1 MVVALLGHGTVGGG
15 VYELLK
21 NRSNITVKYVL
32 DRSPIAELGAVSV
45 TDFSTILN
53 DGEVDTVVE
62 VMGGLEP
69 AHEYMVAAMRAGK
82 NIVTANKHLLAAYYD
97 ELTTLAKET
106 GIGFRTSAAVGGGI
120 PWLPNL
126 QRLKRIGAVN
136 EICGIMNGTTN
147 YILSMM
153 HKKGYDYES
162 VLHDAQSFGY
172 AEADPTADIEGYD
185 IQRKLMIS
193 ANIAFD
199 ASLTEQQVP
208 AAGIAGIT
216 REDIAG
222 FNEMGYVC
230 KLYATAKRVADGAIL
245 AVVEPTLLRQKHWK
259 QLSPPII
266 ISSPPFRNTLVGKAS
281 LVKELAAGP
290 QPLPLCRIFL
300 ISARESKASIHS
312 CPSRCLP
319 IICVKSAGTMSVISW
334 IPGSWMV
341 VWKSAG
347 VMAFLPVRFLRHR
360 CTPGMWKPAAM
371 IPASSSL
378 RCRVKGKECLLC

>member
-21 NRSNITVKYVL
+21 NRSDITVKYVL

-45 TDFSTILN
+45 TDFSAILN
-53 DGEVDTVVE
+53 NGEVDTVVE

-69 AHEYMVAAMRAGK
+69 AHEYVAAAMRAGK
-82 NIVTANKHLLAAYYD
+82 NIVTANKQLLAAHYD
-97 ELTTLAKET
+97 ELTALAKET
-106 GIGFRTSAAVGGGI
+106 GVGFRTSAAVGGGI

-126 QRLKRIGAVN
+126 QRLKRLGAVN

-147 YILSMM
+147 YILSTM

-208 AAGIAGIT
+208 AAGIAGVT

-230 KLYATAKRVADGAIL
+230 KLYATAKRVADGAVL
-245 AVVEPTLLRQKHWK
+245 AVVEPTLFKAETLEAAVPANYNLITAVSEYAGRQSFFGEGAGRWPTAAAVVQDLFDLCEHK
-259 QLSPPII
+259 QG
-266 ISSPPFRNTLVGKAS
+266 FYTQ
-281 LVKELAAGP
+281 LA
-290 QPLPLCRIFL
+290 QPLPSNNMCEERRYYVRYIVDTWFMDGCVEKRWGNGVLTRPVSPAQMHSWYVEARRNDPGIF
-300 ISARESKASIHS
+300 
-312 CPSRCLP
+312 
-319 IICVKSAGTMSVISW
+319 
-334 IPGSWMV
+334 
-341 VWKSAG
+341 
-347 VMAFLPVRFLRHR
+347 F
-360 CTPGMWKPAAM
+360 AA
-371 IPASSSL
+371 L
-378 RCRVKGKECLLC
+378 QG

>member
-21 NRSNITVKYVL
+21 NRSDITVKYVL
-32 DRSPIAELGAVSV
+32 DRRPIAELGAVSV

-245 AVVEPTLLRQKHWK
+245 AVVEPTLFKAE
-259 QLSPPII
+259 
-266 ISSPPFRNTLVGKAS
+266 TL
-281 LVKELAAGP
+281 EAAVP
-290 QPLPLCRIFL
+290 ANYNL
-300 ISARESKASIHS
+300 ITAVSEY
-312 CPSRCLP
+312 
-319 IICVKSAGTMSVISW
+319 
-334 IPGSWMV
+334 
-341 VWKSAG
+341 
-347 VMAFLPVRFLRHR
+347 
-360 CTPGMWKPAAM
+360 
-371 IPASSSL
+371 
-378 RCRVKGKECLLC
+378 

>member
-21 NRSNITVKYVL
+21 NRSDITVKYVL

-69 AHEYMVAAMRAGK
+69 ANEYVAAAMRAGK

-106 GIGFRTSAAVGGGI
+106 SIGFRTSAAVGGGI

-245 AVVEPTLLRQKHWK
+245 AVVEPTLFKAETLEAVVPANYNLITAVSEYAGRQSFFGEGAGRWPTAAAVVQDLLDLCERKQGFYT
-259 QLSPPII
+259 QLS
-266 ISSPPFRNTLVGKAS
+266 
-281 LVKELAAGP
+281 
-290 QPLPLCRIFL
+290 QPLPSNNMCEERRYYVRYIVDTWFMDGCVEKRWGNGVLTRPVSPAQMHSWYVEARSNDPGIF
-300 ISARESKASIHS
+300 
-312 CPSRCLP
+312 
-319 IICVKSAGTMSVISW
+319 
-334 IPGSWMV
+334 
-341 VWKSAG
+341 
-347 VMAFLPVRFLRHR
+347 F
-360 CTPGMWKPAAM
+360 AA
-371 IPASSSL
+371 L
-378 RCRVKGKECLLC
+378 QG

>member
-21 NRSNITVKYVL
+21 NRSDITVKYVL

-106 GIGFRTSAAVGGGI
+106 GTGFRTSAAVGGGI

-172 AEADPTADIEGYD
+172 AEADPTADVEGYD

-245 AVVEPTLLRQKHWK
+245 AVVEPTLFKAETLEAAVPANYNLITAVSEYAGRQSFFGEGAGRWPTAAAVVQDLLDLCERKQGFYT
-259 QLSPPII
+259 QLS
-266 ISSPPFRNTLVGKAS
+266 
-281 LVKELAAGP
+281 
-290 QPLPLCRIFL
+290 QPLPSNNMCEERRYYVRYIVDTWFMDGCVEKRWGNGVLTRPVSPAQMHSWYVEARRNDPRIF
-300 ISARESKASIHS
+300 
-312 CPSRCLP
+312 
-319 IICVKSAGTMSVISW
+319 V
-334 IPGSWMV
+334 
-341 VWKSAG
+341 
-347 VMAFLPVRFLRHR
+347 
-360 CTPGMWKPAAM
+360 AA
-371 IPASSSL
+371 L
-378 RCRVKGKECLLC
+378 QG

>member
-21 NRSNITVKYVL
+21 NRSDITVKYVL

-69 AHEYMVAAMRAGK
+69 AHEYLVAAMRAGK
-82 NIVTANKHLLAAYYD
+82 NIVSANKHLPAVYYD

-245 AVVEPTLLRQKHWK
+245 AVVEPTLFKAETLEAAAPANYNLITAVSEYAGRQSFFGEGAGRWPTAAAVVQDLLDLCERKQGFYT
-259 QLSPPII
+259 QLS
-266 ISSPPFRNTLVGKAS
+266 
-281 LVKELAAGP
+281 
-290 QPLPLCRIFL
+290 QPLPSNNMCEERRYYVRYIVDTWFMDGCVEKRWGNGVLTRPVSPAQMHSWYVEARSNDPGIF
-300 ISARESKASIHS
+300 
-312 CPSRCLP
+312 
-319 IICVKSAGTMSVISW
+319 
-334 IPGSWMV
+334 
-341 VWKSAG
+341 
-347 VMAFLPVRFLRHR
+347 F
-360 CTPGMWKPAAM
+360 AA
-371 IPASSSL
+371 L
-378 RCRVKGKECLLC
+378 QG

>member
-21 NRSNITVKYVL
+21 NRSDITVKYVL

-69 AHEYMVAAMRAGK
+69 AHEYIAAAMRAGK

-172 AEADPTADIEGYD
+172 AEADPTADVEGYD

-245 AVVEPTLLRQKHWK
+245 AVVEPTLFKAETLEAAVPANYNLITAVSEYAGRQSFFGEGAGRWPTAAAVVQDLLDLCERKQGFYT
-259 QLSPPII
+259 QLS
-266 ISSPPFRNTLVGKAS
+266 
-281 LVKELAAGP
+281 
-290 QPLPLCRIFL
+290 QPLPSNNMCEERRYYVRYIVDTWFMDGCVEKRWGNGVLTRPVSPAQMHSWYVEARRNDPSIF
-300 ISARESKASIHS
+300 
-312 CPSRCLP
+312 
-319 IICVKSAGTMSVISW
+319 
-334 IPGSWMV
+334 
-341 VWKSAG
+341 
-347 VMAFLPVRFLRHR
+347 F
-360 CTPGMWKPAAM
+360 AA
-371 IPASSSL
+371 L
-378 RCRVKGKECLLC
+378 QG

>member
-21 NRSNITVKYVL
+21 NRSDITVKYVL

-69 AHEYMVAAMRAGK
+69 AHEYIAAAMRAGK

-106 GIGFRTSAAVGGGI
+106 GTGFRTSAAVGGGI

-208 AAGIAGIT
+208 VAGIAGIT

-245 AVVEPTLLRQKHWK
+245 AVVEPTLFKAETLEAVVPANYNLITAVSEYAGRQSFFGEGAGRWPTAAAVVQDLLDLCERKQGFYT
-259 QLSPPII
+259 QLS
-266 ISSPPFRNTLVGKAS
+266 
-281 LVKELAAGP
+281 
-290 QPLPLCRIFL
+290 QPLPSNNMCEERRYYVRYIVDTWFMDGCVEKRWGNGVLTRPVSPAQMHSWYVEARSNDSGIF
-300 ISARESKASIHS
+300 
-312 CPSRCLP
+312 
-319 IICVKSAGTMSVISW
+319 
-334 IPGSWMV
+334 
-341 VWKSAG
+341 
-347 VMAFLPVRFLRHR
+347 F
-360 CTPGMWKPAAM
+360 AA
-371 IPASSSL
+371 L
-378 RCRVKGKECLLC
+378 QG

>member
-1 MVVALLGHGTVGGG
+1 MVVAILGHGTVGGG

-21 NRSNITVKYVL
+21 NRSDITVKYVL

-62 VMGGLEP
+62 VMGGLKP
-69 AHEYMVAAMRAGK
+69 AHEYVAAAMRAGK

-106 GIGFRTSAAVGGGI
+106 GTGFRTSAAVGGGI

-245 AVVEPTLLRQKHWK
+245 AVVEPTLFKAETLEAVVPANYNLITAVSEYAGRQSFFGEGAGRWPTAAAVVQDLLDLCERKQGFYT
-259 QLSPPII
+259 QLS
-266 ISSPPFRNTLVGKAS
+266 
-281 LVKELAAGP
+281 
-290 QPLPLCRIFL
+290 QPLPSNNMCEERRYYVRYIVDTWFMDGCVEKRWGNGVLTRPVSPAQMHSWYVEARSNDPGIF
-300 ISARESKASIHS
+300 
-312 CPSRCLP
+312 
-319 IICVKSAGTMSVISW
+319 
-334 IPGSWMV
+334 
-341 VWKSAG
+341 
-347 VMAFLPVRFLRHR
+347 F
-360 CTPGMWKPAAM
+360 AA
-371 IPASSSL
+371 L
-378 RCRVKGKECLLC
+378 QG

>member
-1 MVVALLGHGTVGGG
+1 MVVAILGHGTVGGG

-21 NRSNITVKYVL
+21 NRSDITVKYVL

-69 AHEYMVAAMRAGK
+69 AHEYVAAAMRAGK
-82 NIVTANKHLLAAYYD
+82 NIVTANKHLLAVHYD
-97 ELTTLAKET
+97 ELTALAKET
-106 GIGFRTSAAVGGGI
+106 GVGFRTSAAVGGGI

-126 QRLKRIGAVN
+126 QRLKRLGAVN
-136 EICGIMNGTTN
+136 EVCGIMNGTTN

-162 VLHDAQSFGY
+162 VLHDAQNFGY

-245 AVVEPTLLRQKHWK
+245 AVVEPTLFKAETLEAAVPANYNLITAVSEYAGRQSFFGEGAGRWPTAAAVVQDLLDLCERKQGFYT
-259 QLSPPII
+259 QLS
-266 ISSPPFRNTLVGKAS
+266 
-281 LVKELAAGP
+281 
-290 QPLPLCRIFL
+290 QPLPSNNMCEERRYYVRYIVDTWFMDGCVEKRWGNGVLTRPVSPAQMHSWYVEARSNDPGIF
-300 ISARESKASIHS
+300 
-312 CPSRCLP
+312 
-319 IICVKSAGTMSVISW
+319 
-334 IPGSWMV
+334 
-341 VWKSAG
+341 
-347 VMAFLPVRFLRHR
+347 F
-360 CTPGMWKPAAM
+360 AA
-371 IPASSSL
+371 L
-378 RCRVKGKECLLC
+378 QG

>member
-21 NRSNITVKYVL
+21 NRSDITVKYVL
-32 DRSPIAELGAVSV
+32 DRSPIAELGAVLV

-69 AHEYMVAAMRAGK
+69 AHEYVAAAMRAGK

-106 GIGFRTSAAVGGGI
+106 GTGFRTSAAVGGGI

-172 AEADPTADIEGYD
+172 AEADPTADVEGYD

-245 AVVEPTLLRQKHWK
+245 AVVEPTLFKAETLEAAVPANYNLITAVSEYAGRQSFFGEGAGRWPTAAAVVQDLLDLCERKQGFYT
-259 QLSPPII
+259 QLS
-266 ISSPPFRNTLVGKAS
+266 
-281 LVKELAAGP
+281 
-290 QPLPLCRIFL
+290 QPLPSNNMCEERRYYVRYIVDTWFMDGCVEKRWGNGVLTRPVSPAQMHSWYVEARSNDSGIF
-300 ISARESKASIHS
+300 
-312 CPSRCLP
+312 
-319 IICVKSAGTMSVISW
+319 
-334 IPGSWMV
+334 
-341 VWKSAG
+341 
-347 VMAFLPVRFLRHR
+347 F
-360 CTPGMWKPAAM
+360 AA
-371 IPASSSL
+371 L
-378 RCRVKGKECLLC
+378 QG

>member
-1 MVVALLGHGTVGGG
+1 MVVAILGHGTVGGG

-21 NRSNITVKYVL
+21 NRSDITVKYVL

-245 AVVEPTLLRQKHWK
+245 AVVEPTLFKAETLEAAVPANYNLITAVSEYAGRQSFFGEGAGRWPTAAAVVQDLLDLCERKQGFYT
-259 QLSPPII
+259 QLS
-266 ISSPPFRNTLVGKAS
+266 
-281 LVKELAAGP
+281 
-290 QPLPLCRIFL
+290 QPLPSNNMCEERRYYVRYIVDTWFLDGCVEQRWANRLLTRPVSPAQMHSWYVEARSNDPGIF
-300 ISARESKASIHS
+300 
-312 CPSRCLP
+312 
-319 IICVKSAGTMSVISW
+319 
-334 IPGSWMV
+334 
-341 VWKSAG
+341 
-347 VMAFLPVRFLRHR
+347 F
-360 CTPGMWKPAAM
+360 AA
-371 IPASSSL
+371 L
-378 RCRVKGKECLLC
+378 QG

>member
-21 NRSNITVKYVL
+21 NRSDITVKYVL

-69 AHEYMVAAMRAGK
+69 AHEYVAAAMRAGK

-172 AEADPTADIEGYD
+172 AEADSTADIEGYD

-245 AVVEPTLLRQKHWK
+245 AVVEPTLFKAETLEAVVPANYNLITAVSEYAGRQSFFGEGAGRWPTAAAVVQDLLDLCERK
-259 QLSPPII
+259 QG
-266 ISSPPFRNTLVGKAS
+266 FYTQ
-281 LVKELAAGP
+281 LA
-290 QPLPLCRIFL
+290 QPLPSNNMCEERRYYVRYIVDTWFMDGCVEKRWGNGVLTRPVSPAQMHSWYVEARSNDPGIF
-300 ISARESKASIHS
+300 
-312 CPSRCLP
+312 
-319 IICVKSAGTMSVISW
+319 
-334 IPGSWMV
+334 
-341 VWKSAG
+341 
-347 VMAFLPVRFLRHR
+347 F
-360 CTPGMWKPAAM
+360 AA
-371 IPASSSL
+371 L
-378 RCRVKGKECLLC
+378 QG

>member
-21 NRSNITVKYVL
+21 NRSDITVKYVL

-69 AHEYMVAAMRAGK
+69 AHGYMVAAMRAGK

-106 GIGFRTSAAVGGGI
+106 GTGFRTSAAVGGGI

-172 AEADPTADIEGYD
+172 AEADPTADVEGYD

-245 AVVEPTLLRQKHWK
+245 AVVEPTLFKAETLEAAVPANYNLITAVSEYAGRQSFFGEGAGRWPTAAAVVQDLLDLCERKQGFYT
-259 QLSPPII
+259 QLS
-266 ISSPPFRNTLVGKAS
+266 
-281 LVKELAAGP
+281 
-290 QPLPLCRIFL
+290 QPLPSNNMCEERRYYVRYIVDTWFMDGCVEKRWGNGVLTRPVSPAQMHSWYVEARRNDPSIF
-300 ISARESKASIHS
+300 
-312 CPSRCLP
+312 
-319 IICVKSAGTMSVISW
+319 
-334 IPGSWMV
+334 
-341 VWKSAG
+341 
-347 VMAFLPVRFLRHR
+347 F
-360 CTPGMWKPAAM
+360 AA
-371 IPASSSL
+371 L
-378 RCRVKGKECLLC
+378 QG

>member
-1 MVVALLGHGTVGGG
+1 MVVAILGHGTVGGG

-21 NRSNITVKYVL
+21 NRSDITVKYVL

-69 AHEYMVAAMRAGK
+69 AHEYVAAAMRAGK

-208 AAGIAGIT
+208 AAGIVGIT
-216 REDIAG
+216 REDITG

-245 AVVEPTLLRQKHWK
+245 AVVEPTLFKAETLEAVVPANYNLITAVSEYAGRQSFFGEGAGRWPTAAAVVQDLLDLCERKQGFYT
-259 QLSPPII
+259 QLS
-266 ISSPPFRNTLVGKAS
+266 
-281 LVKELAAGP
+281 
-290 QPLPLCRIFL
+290 QPLPSNNMCEERRYYVRYIVDTWFMDGCVEKRWGNGVLTRPVSPAQMHSWYVEARSNDPGIF
-300 ISARESKASIHS
+300 
-312 CPSRCLP
+312 
-319 IICVKSAGTMSVISW
+319 
-334 IPGSWMV
+334 
-341 VWKSAG
+341 
-347 VMAFLPVRFLRHR
+347 F
-360 CTPGMWKPAAM
+360 AA
-371 IPASSSL
+371 L
-378 RCRVKGKECLLC
+378 QG